1 MIKFTIDDQKVAAS
15 PGLTVLEAA
24 NAAGIYIPAL
34 CYHPDLSNFGG
45 CRICTVEIN
54 GKTARA
60 CFAKVE
66 ENMVVW
72 TDTPEVAEL
81 RRKALEKIFA
91 AHNPNCQSCS
101 RNGDCELQKASA
113 FVGFTEVHL
122 ADLTR
127 NVSKVPSD
135 TSNPF
140 FSLDHTRCI
149 LCGICIRTCKE
160 INGVAAINFGRSS
173 TGERFVSTV
182 DGKPLAESKCE
193 SCGECVDRCPTGA
206 LARKNSWR
214 PAREVKTI
222 CPYCGVGCGIYLGVR
237 GDRVVSVRGDR
248 ENPANAGQLCVKGR
262 FGYHF
267 INHRDRLTTPLIKQ
281 DGVFTEATWD
291 EALDLVANKF
301 QEIKKNFGPD
311 SLAAVCSAR
320 CTTEDIYLF
329 QKLVRHLGTNN
340 IDHCARL

>member
-1 MIKFTIDDQKVAAS
+1 LIKFVIDDQRVAA
-15 PGLTVLEAA
+15 PAGTTVLEAA

-34 CYHPDLSNFGG
+34 CYHPDLSGFGG
-45 CRICTVEIN
+45 CRVCTVEAN
-54 GKTARA
+54 GKMVRA

-66 ENMVVW
+66 EDMVVW

-81 RRKALEKIFA
+81 RRKTVEKILA
-91 AHNPNCQSCS
+91 DHNPDCQACV

-113 FVGFTEVHL
+113 FVGISNENL
-122 ADLTR
+122 AADR
-127 NVSKVPSD
+127 NVSKVPAD

-140 FSLDHTRCI
+140 FNLDHTRCI
-149 LCGICIRTCKE
+149 LCGICIRSCKE
-160 INGVAAINFGRSS
+160 INGVAALAFSRSS
-173 TGERFVSTV
+173 EGARHVATVGGE
-182 DGKPLAESKCE
+182 PLAESKCE
-193 SCGECVDRCPTGA
+193 SCGECVERCPTGA
-206 LARKNSWR
+206 LARKNGGR

-237 GDRVVSVRGDR
+237 GDRVVAVHGDR
-248 ENPANAGQLCVKGR
+248 DNPANAGQLCVKGR

-267 INHRDRLTTPLIKQ
+267 IDHRDRLTTPLIKR

-291 EALDLVANKF
+291 EALGLVADKF
-301 QEIKKNFGPD
+301 RQITEKYGPD
-311 SLAAVCSAR
+311 ALAAVSSAR

-329 QKLVRHLGTNN
+329 QKLVRFLGTNN